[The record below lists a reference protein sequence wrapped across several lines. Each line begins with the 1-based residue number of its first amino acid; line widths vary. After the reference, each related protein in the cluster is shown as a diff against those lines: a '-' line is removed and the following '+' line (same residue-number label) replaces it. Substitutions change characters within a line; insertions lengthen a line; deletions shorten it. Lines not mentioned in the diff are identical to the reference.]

1 MQLNTQPGCPRSHVA
16 DTTGPENG
24 FAGIPTAE
32 HGAYGDRVEIGLY
45 TFADVSLDPDGVGPA
60 RRLREVVEEIALADE
75 VGLDV
80 FGIGEHHR
88 RD

>member
-1 MQLNTQPGCPRSHVA
+1 M
-16 DTTGPENG
+16 
-24 FAGIPTAE
+24 
-32 HGAYGDRVEIGLY
+32 EIGLY